1 MITKRQAMAYRRQMV
16 AGAQSL
22 PDREALCVPMLFER
36 WEADKQYNAG
46 VRLYHDGVLYRVL
59 TDHTSQTDWEPDKAV
74 SLFARVLIPDP
85 EVIPD
90 WVQPDST
97 NPYMTGDKVKH
108 NGKTWI
114 STLDNNVWEPGVAGW
129 DEIA

>member
-22 PDREALCVPMLFER
+22 PDREALFVPMLFER
-36 WEADKQYNAG
+36 WEADKQYAAG

-59 TDHTSQTDWEPDKAV
+59 TDHTSQSDWEPDKAV

-85 EVIPD
+85 EDVPE

-97 NPYMTGDKVKH
+97 NPYMKGDEVKH